1 MRTSMMIRTYSE
13 LIQLPTFRQRFEYLK
28 LSGSVGKATFGYD
41 RYLNQRFYT
50 SKEWK
55 DLRNEIIVRDNG
67 CDLGLEDYEIRGRI
81 LIHHMNPIVDDDIV
95 NVSDYLMNPEYLICV
110 SHDVHNAIHYGND
123 DILRTKEYVPRR
135 PNDTCPW
142 KESY

>member
-67 CDLGLEDYEIRGRI
+67 CDLGLEDFEIRGRI

-123 DILRTKEYVPRR
+123 DILRAKEYVPRR

>member
-1 MRTSMMIRTYSE
+1 MMTRTYSE

-67 CDLGLEDYEIRGRI
+67 CDLGLEDFEIRGRI

-123 DILRTKEYVPRR
+123 DILRTKEHVPRR